1 MGAIV
6 NNIDPE
12 KIRSI
17 VRDIEEL
24 NVLLS
29 YEEQFSDEEIYS
41 AAEDV
46 EEIINIHYP
55 SLKNA
60 DIPMVIANYYT
71 IALLMDAVASQ
82 ELRNQMRIDDDNV
95 GNIDYSNKTQQY
107 LSISDYYRNKA
118 KRLLQT
124 FAASSYY
131 NSMWGDIQSN
141 SFETEMGGIY

>member
-6 NNIDPE
+6 KNINPE

-17 VRDIEEL
+17 IRDKEEL

-46 EEIINIHYP
+46 EEIIVIHYP
-55 SLKNA
+55 ALKRAN
-60 DIPMVIANYYT
+60 IPSIIANYYV
-71 IALLMDAVASQ
+71 IALLLDSAASQ

-95 GNIDYSNKTQQY
+95 GNIDYSNKSQQY
-107 LSISDYYRNKA
+107 LSVSNYYREKA

-124 FAASSYY
+124 LTASSYY
-131 NSMWGDIQSN
+131 NSMWGEISST
-141 SFETEMGGIY
+141 SFEQEYGV

>member
-1 MGAIV
+1 MGVIV

-12 KIRSI
+12 KIRNI
-17 VRDIEEL
+17 IRDKEEL

-60 DIPMVIANYYT
+60 NIPMTIANYYV
-71 IALLMDAVASQ
+71 IAILMDAVAAQ

-95 GNIDYSNKTQQY
+95 GNIDYSNKAQQY
-107 LSISDYYRNKA
+107 LSVSDYYRGKA

-124 FAASSYY
+124 YAASSYY
-131 NSMWGDIQSN
+131 SNMWGDVASN
-141 SFETEMGGIY
+141 SLETEYGNV